1 MKFTNGYWMNR
12 EEYQIDSPMEAY
24 DAQKEGN
31 SLKVFAPFKR
41 VLSRGDQ
48 LNLGATTITLTS
60 PIENVIGVKLEHF
73 DSEDHGPSFKIN
85 NLNPKVDIQV
95 KDKMASLE
103 SGDLK
108 VSLPLNE
115 DFLMK
120 FTANNHLVTE
130 SVQKA
135 QGVIYNRDKKQN
147 YMREQLSMGIDE
159 KIYGLGER
167 FGNFVKNGQSIDT
180 WNQDGGTGSEQAYK
194 NIPFYLSS
202 NGYGVFV
209 DEPQKVSF
217 EVASENV
224 DRVQFSTEG
233 QSLQY
238 YVIYGPTSK
247 EVLHRYTQL
256 TGKINLPPAW
266 SFGLWLS
273 TSFTTDYSEETVLK
287 FIDGMKEHDI
297 PLDVF
302 HFDCFWQKGFEWC
315 TLAWDKEQFPDPEG
329 LLRKIHE
336 RGVKVCVWLNPYIA
350 QKSPLFKEAKEKG
363 YLIKRQ
369 NGDVWQWDLWQ
380 AGNGFIDFTNPAA
393 KKWYQSKLKELLDMG
408 VDCFKTDF
416 GERIPV
422 DDVQFYD
429 GSNPQQE
436 HNYYTLQY
444 NQAVY
449 DIIAEV
455 KGKKEAVVFARS
467 ATVGSQSYP
476 VHWGGDCLSNYN
488 SMRDTLRGGLSFL
501 VSGFGFWSHDIG
513 GFEDGDDRPT
523 PDLYKRWTQFG
534 LLSSH
539 SRYHGSN
546 VYRVPWNFDQEAVEN
561 TRRYV
566 NLKLSLMPYLYT
578 QAAYDAKF
586 GNPLMRPMFLEFE
599 DDPNVSD
606 LATQYMFGSQILV
619 APIFNDQGKAHFYLP
634 GGKWTS
640 LLDNKVYQA
649 PESGEWLNDKFDE
662 LSLPVLVR
670 ENTILVRN
678 EKAIHAEYDY
688 TKNVDIHLYQI
699 KEGTVSTN
707 IVSSKGLEAASIR
720 VQRKNQQIKVSTVG
734 VKGKV
739 RVYLHENEQIMQKGL
754 IDNQVVFNLE

>member
-95 KDKMASLE
+95 KDKMASLK

-287 FIDGMKEHDI
+287 FIDGMKKHDI

-393 KKWYQSKLKELLDMG
+393 KKWYKSKLKELLDMG

-416 GERIPV
+416 GERIPI

>member
-24 DAQKEGN
+24 DAQKDGN

-95 KDKMASLE
+95 KDKLASLE

-108 VSLPLNE
+108 VSLPLND

-120 FTANNHLVTE
+120 FTANNRLVTE

-135 QGVIYNRDKKQN
+135 QGVIYNRDKKLS
-147 YMREQLSMGIDE
+147 YMREQLSMDIDE

-273 TSFTTDYSEETVLK
+273 TSFTTDYSEKTVLK
-287 FIDGMKEHDI
+287 FIDGMKEHNI

-315 TLAWDKEQFPDPEG
+315 TLAWDKDQFPDPVG
-329 LLRKIHE
+329 LLKKIHE

-393 KKWYQSKLKELLDMG
+393 KKWYQDKLKELLDMG

-586 GNPLMRPMFLEFE
+586 GNPLMRPMFLEFG

-619 APIFNDQGKAHFYLP
+619 APIFNNQGKAHFYLP

-640 LLDNKVYQA
+640 LLDNKVYQS
-649 PESGEWLNDKFDE
+649 PKSGEWLNEKFDE
-662 LSLPVLVR
+662 LSLPILVR

-678 EKAIHAEYDY
+678 EKAVHAEYDY
-688 TKNVDIHLYQI
+688 TKDVDIHLYQI

-720 VQRKNQQIKVSTVG
+720 VQKDDQQIKVSTVG
-734 VKGKV
+734 IKGKV
-739 RVYLHENEQIMQKGL
+739 KVYLHEDEKTIQKEL
-754 IDNQVVFNLE
+754 IDNQALFNLE

>member
-1 MKFTNGYWMNR
+1 MNR

-24 DAQKEGN
+24 DAHKEGN

-60 PIENVIGVKLEHF
+60 PVKNVIGVKLEHF
-73 DSEDHGPSFKIN
+73 DTEDHGPSFKIN
-85 NLNPKVDIQV
+85 NLDPQINIQV
-95 KDKMASLE
+95 DEKNASLE

-108 VSLPLNE
+108 VSLPLRD

-120 FTANNHLVTE
+120 FTANGQLVTE
-130 SVQKA
+130 SMQKA
-135 QGVIYNRDKKQN
+135 QGVIYNRDKKQS

-167 FGNFVKNGQSIDT
+167 FGNFVKNGQTVDT

-209 DEPQKVSF
+209 DEPQRVSF
-217 EVASENV
+217 EVGSENV

-238 YVIYGPTSK
+238 YVIYGPTPK

-273 TSFTTDYSEETVLK
+273 TSFTTDYSEETILK
-287 FIDGMKEHDI
+287 FIDGMKEHHI

-329 LLRKIHE
+329 LLRKIHN
-336 RGVKVCVWLNPYIA
+336 RGIKVCVWLNPYIA

-363 YLIKRQ
+363 YLIKRK

-380 AGNGFIDFTNPAA
+380 AGNGFVDFTNPEA
-393 KKWYQSKLKELLDMG
+393 KKWYQSKLKTLLDMG

-422 DDVQFYD
+422 DDVQFFD
-429 GSNPQQE
+429 GSDPQQE

-455 KGKKEAVVFARS
+455 KGEKEAVVFARS
-467 ATVGSQSYP
+467 ATAGSQSYP
-476 VHWGGDCLSNYN
+476 VHWGGDCLSNYS

-501 VSGFGFWSHDIG
+501 LSGFGFWSHDIG

-561 TRRYV
+561 TKRYV
-566 NLKLSLMPYLYT
+566 DLKLSLMPYLYT
-578 QAAYDAKF
+578 QSAYDAKF

-599 DDPNVSD
+599 NDPNVYD

-640 LLDNKVYQA
+640 LLDNKVYDA
-649 PESGEWLNDKFDE
+649 PSSGEWLNEVFDE

-688 TKNVDIHLYQI
+688 TKDVDIHLYQI
-699 KEGTVSTN
+699 KEGSVSTN
-707 IVSSKGLEAASIR
+707 IVSSKGLEAASIK
-720 VQRKNQQIKVSTVG
+720 VQRKGQQVKVSTVG
-734 VKGKV
+734 VKGEV
-739 RVYLHENEQIMQKGL
+739 RVYLHENEKVIETELKDSQASFDLK
-754 IDNQVVFNLE
+754 

>member
-95 KDKMASLE
+95 KDKMASLK

-393 KKWYQSKLKELLDMG
+393 KKWYKSKLKELLDMG

-416 GERIPV
+416 GERIPI

>member
-24 DAQKEGN
+24 DAQKDGN

-95 KDKMASLE
+95 KDKLASLE

-108 VSLPLNE
+108 VSLPLND

-120 FTANNHLVTE
+120 FTANNRLVTE

-135 QGVIYNRDKKQN
+135 QGVIYNRDKKLS
-147 YMREQLSMGIDE
+147 YMREQLSMDIDE

-273 TSFTTDYSEETVLK
+273 TSFTTDYSEKTVLK
-287 FIDGMKEHDI
+287 FIDGMKEHNI

-315 TLAWDKEQFPDPEG
+315 TLAWDKDQFPDPEG
-329 LLRKIHE
+329 LLKKIHE

-393 KKWYQSKLKELLDMG
+393 KKWYQDKLKELLDMG

-513 GFEDGDDRPT
+513 GFEDSDDRPT

-586 GNPLMRPMFLEFE
+586 GNPLMRPMFLEFG

-619 APIFNDQGKAHFYLP
+619 APIFNNQGKAHFYLP

-640 LLDNKVYQA
+640 LLDNKVYQS
-649 PESGEWLNDKFDE
+649 PKSGEWLNEKFDE
-662 LSLPVLVR
+662 LSLPILVR

-678 EKAIHAEYDY
+678 EKAVHAEYDY
-688 TKNVDIHLYQI
+688 TKDVDIHLYQI
-699 KEGTVSTN
+699 KEGIVSTN

-720 VQRKNQQIKVSTVG
+720 VQKDDQQIKVSTVG
-734 VKGKV
+734 IKGKV
-739 RVYLHENEQIMQKGL
+739 KVYLHEDEKTIQKEL
-754 IDNQVVFNLE
+754 IDNQALFNLE

>member
-48 LNLGATTITLTS
+48 LNLGVTTITLTS

-393 KKWYQSKLKELLDMG
+393 KKWYKSKLKELLDMG

-416 GERIPV
+416 GERIPI

-539 SRYHGSN
+539 SRYHGSD

-619 APIFNDQGKAHFYLP
+619 APIFSDQGKAHFYLP

-739 RVYLHENEQIMQKGL
+739 RVYLHENEQIMQKEL

>member
-147 YMREQLSMGIDE
+147 YMCEQLSMGIDE

-393 KKWYQSKLKELLDMG
+393 KKWYKSKLKELLDMG

-416 GERIPV
+416 GERIPI

>member
-24 DAQKEGN
+24 DAQKDGN

-95 KDKMASLE
+95 KDKLASLE

-108 VSLPLNE
+108 VSLPLND

-120 FTANNHLVTE
+120 FTANNRLVTE

-135 QGVIYNRDKKQN
+135 QGVIYNRDKKLS
-147 YMREQLSMGIDE
+147 YMREQLSMDIDE

-273 TSFTTDYSEETVLK
+273 TSFTTDYSEKTVLK
-287 FIDGMKEHDI
+287 FIDGMKEHNI

-315 TLAWDKEQFPDPEG
+315 TLAWDKDQFPDPEG
-329 LLRKIHE
+329 LLKRIHE

-393 KKWYQSKLKELLDMG
+393 KKWYQDKLKELLDMG

-586 GNPLMRPMFLEFE
+586 GNPLMRPMFLEFG

-619 APIFNDQGKAHFYLP
+619 APIFNNQGKAHFYLP

-640 LLDNKVYQA
+640 LLDNKVYQS
-649 PESGEWLNDKFDE
+649 PKSGEWLNEKFDE
-662 LSLPVLVR
+662 LSLPILVR

-678 EKAIHAEYDY
+678 EKAVHAEYDY
-688 TKNVDIHLYQI
+688 TKDVDIHLYQI
-699 KEGTVSTN
+699 KEGIVSTN

-720 VQRKNQQIKVSTVG
+720 VQKDDQQIKVSTVG
-734 VKGKV
+734 IKGKV
-739 RVYLHENEQIMQKGL
+739 KVYLHEDEKTIQKEL
-754 IDNQVVFNLE
+754 IDNQALFNLE